1 MGFSDFFKSNKGL
14 EWFDEDLTHDD
25 VVMQAATGGMATQAV
40 SSRIEGRKAKAAE
53 AAAKER
59 IRVEQERRDN
69 YIGKI
74 RDLFGVGT
82 GADSETN
89 SARLSQLLDTYYR
102 DALDTNLEGVN
113 RGYSGAS
120 RVSRQNLARS
130 GQLGSGLDSTT
141 RGGNLAEFL
150 RQRQGA
156 VQRSAQQKS
165 DLSSSLAAL
174 RTSLEGQVSGGS
186 MTNPDFTNLANQQ
199 LGLVEQARGNLIPQ
213 SVGNAFRQAGSTYYN
228 GRVQEAQ
235 GNQGLRVFG
244 GGGGSG
250 GNGSAGGG
258 RFS

>member
-1 MGFSDFFKSNKGL
+1 MSFLSHSAHFFG
-14 EWFDEDLTHDD
+14 DDD
-25 VVMQAATGGMATQAV
+25 VTWSDVGLQLATGGMATSAV
-40 SSRIEGRKAKAAE
+40 SSRVEKRRAE
-53 AAAKER
+53 RAQKEAEQ
-59 IRVEQERRDN
+59 RVKQEQERRDT

-82 GADSETN
+82 GGDSETN

-113 RGYSGAS
+113 RGYSSAS
-120 RVSRQNLARS
+120 RISRQNLARS
-130 GQLGSGLDSTT
+130 GQLNSGLDSTT

-174 RTSLEGQVSGGS
+174 RTNLEGQVSSGS
-186 MTNPDFTNLANQQ
+186 MTNPDFTNFANQQ
-199 LGLVEQARGNLIPQ
+199 LGLVEQARSNLIPQ

-228 GRVQEAQ
+228 GRVQEAD

-244 GGGGSG
+244 GGGGG
-250 GNGSAGGG
+250 GGGSAGGG